1 MQFNIPDKLYFKI
14 GEVGKLAQVPTHVLR
29 YWETEF
35 RGIKPK
41 RANSKQRLYR
51 REDVELILRI
61 KVLLHEQGYTIA
73 GARKLIESGKSAP
86 EIPVREVSPIV
97 PAAVNTVQKKGNVAQ
112 ALGTIKS
119 ELQQLQRII
128 DKNM

>member
-35 RGIKPK
+35 KGIKPK

-51 REDVELILRI
+51 REDVELILKI
-61 KVLLHEQGYTIA
+61 KALLHEQGYTIA
-73 GARKLIESGKSAP
+73 GARKLIEECGQSGQVIYEPPPVFSATTP
-86 EIPVREVSPIV
+86 KVRNKERM
-97 PAAVNTVQKKGNVAQ
+97 AAK

-128 DKNM
+128 DKNT

>member
-35 RGIKPK
+35 KGIKPK

-61 KVLLHEQGYTIA
+61 KILLHEQGYTIA
-73 GARKLIESGKSAP
+73 GARKLIESD
-86 EIPVREVSPIV
+86 EIGQDKQVSQRTIV
-97 PAAVNTVQKKGNVAQ
+97 ATANATVQHKSTAVE
-112 ALGTIKS
+112 ALSMIKNQLRQ
-119 ELQQLQRII
+119 LQQLI